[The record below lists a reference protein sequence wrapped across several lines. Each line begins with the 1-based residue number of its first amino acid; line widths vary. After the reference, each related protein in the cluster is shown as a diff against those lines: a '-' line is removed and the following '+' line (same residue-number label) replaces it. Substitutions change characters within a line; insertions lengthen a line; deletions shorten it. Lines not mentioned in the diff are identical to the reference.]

1 MKNRK
6 SIHEWSEEDRP
17 REKLLRHGPSALSTA
32 ELLAIVIGSGS
43 EEESAVELMRRVM
56 DDCEQKLSILGKQDI
71 HQLCAYKGIGPAK
84 AVSIMAVAEL
94 GKRRQEEPPLKRPQ
108 LLSSESV
115 YRYFHPL
122 ICDAPVEECWAVY
135 LNQASYVIGSS
146 RISQGGISTTL
157 VDVRCVLREALLQRA
172 TGIILCHNHPS
183 GNFRPSVD
191 DDKLTQALFQAAKT
205 IHIRLL
211 DHLILTDGGYYSYN
225 DEGRL
230 G

>member
-6 SIHEWSEEDRP
+6 SIHEWSEDDRP
-17 REKLLRHGPSALSTA
+17 REKLMRKGASALSTA

-43 EEESAVELMRRVM
+43 ADESAVELMRRVM
-56 DDCEQKLSILGKQDI
+56 DDCQQKLSVLGKQDI
-71 HQLCAYKGIGPAK
+71 RQLCTYKGIGPAK

-115 YRYFHPL
+115 YQYFHPL
-122 ICDAPVEECWAVY
+122 LCDAPVEECWAAY
-135 LNQASYVIGSS
+135 LNQASYVIGTSCIS
-146 RISQGGISTTL
+146 RGGISTTL

-172 TGIILCHNHPS
+172 TAFILCHNHPS
-183 GNFRPSVD
+183 GHVRPSAD
-191 DDKLTQALFQAAKT
+191 DDRLTRTMFEAAKT
-205 IHIRLL
+205 INIRLV
-211 DHLILTDGGYYSYN
+211 DHLVLTDGAYYSYN
-225 DEGRL
+225 DEGKL